1 MQLHYV
7 KQPSWFTVRLDGDPA
22 AHNTNLYGR
31 GRIGGRGRS
40 KRGDE
45 TKRGPRSPLHLPSC
59 PLSPPPFLP
68 SFLPFFLPFLPS
80 PQLFSLLFFPF
91 LSFPFLFFYYIRVFA
106 EFCGGA
112 EVRSPQRSLPTMHD
126 YAITRRSW
134 QGFCLGMRC
143 KFYTDRYNLPP
154 LPPIPRNTTANLLE
168 SRLGKIRVERRR
180 IFV

>member
-1 MQLHYV
+1 MVAGELEG
-7 KQPSWFTVRLDGDPA
+7 GDA
-22 AHNTNLYGR
+22 RNG
-31 GRIGGRGRS
+31 
-40 KRGDE
+40 E
-45 TKRGPRSPLHLPSC
+45 TKRNEGRGPPSIYLPAPSPL
-59 PLSPPPFLP
+59 LP
-68 SFLPFFLPFLPS
+68 SFLPSFLPFLPS

-91 LSFPFLFFYYIRVFA
+91 LSFPFLFFSFIPFVCSRSFA